1 MTDLINNAGISTPD
15 HPKETVGSISRSQM
29 MDVFNTNVAG
39 VAAITSASGVLKS
52 SDGKVINISS
62 GMGSLS
68 ITKATS
74 TYSPSYRCSK
84 AAVNMLT
91 VCFAKDFPGTSFATV
106 HPGWVQTDMGGSG
119 GRTADIG
126 VEESARGIVQVA
138 FDFILLILL
147 VFELARY
154 RASTVSFFSR
164 CCLGLRIVRVDSLLT
179 GKEKNF
185 PGEKE
190 VQFGYKTVL
199 LY

>member
-1 MTDLINNAGISTPD
+1 ML
-15 HPKETVGSISRSQM
+15 
-29 MDVFNTNVAG
+29 DVFNTNVAS
-39 VAAITSASGVLKS
+39 VAAVTSASGVLNC

-91 VCFAKDFPGTSFATV
+91 VCFAKDFPGTSFAVV

-138 FDFILLILL
+138 LGLILSL
-147 VFELARY
+147 TRLSVLF
-154 RASTVSFFSR
+154 R
-164 CCLGLRIVRVDSLLT
+164 CCLGWRTARVGSLST

-185 PGEKE
+185 PGEMAQRTLIQL
-190 VQFGYKTVL
+190 VYWHS
-199 LY
+199 

>member
-29 MDVFNTNVAG
+29 MDVFNTNVAS

-52 SDGKVINISS
+52 SGGKVINISS
-62 GMGSLS
+62 SMGSLS

-84 AAVNMLT
+84 AALNMLT
-91 VCFAKDFPGTSFATV
+91 ICFAKDFPGTSFATV

-138 FDFILLILL
+138 IYFPILILL
-147 VFELARY
+147 KV
-154 RASTVSFFSR
+154 TFSNI
-164 CCLGLRIVRVDSLLT
+164 LVI
-179 GKEKNF
+179 
-185 PGEKE
+185 
-190 VQFGYKTVL
+190 
-199 LY
+199 